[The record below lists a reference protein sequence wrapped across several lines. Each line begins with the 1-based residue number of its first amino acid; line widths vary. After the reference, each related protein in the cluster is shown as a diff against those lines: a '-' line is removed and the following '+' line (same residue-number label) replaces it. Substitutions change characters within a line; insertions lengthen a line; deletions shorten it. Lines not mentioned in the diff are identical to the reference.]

1 LNHKENRMAQ
11 LTRPRWTHVALPVSD
26 LDRSIEFYT
35 SVTPLVLVA
44 KNDDSNGRGAWL
56 SNEDQVDSPFVL
68 VLAEFIPEV
77 GERFGIQPGEKV
89 PTLAP
94 FAHLGIELPNRED
107 VDAVADRARAAGALR
122 WEPMDMAA
130 HIGYI
135 CAVNDPDG
143 NTIEFSHNQKV
154 HSTIQELWGDKLN
167 A

>member
-1 LNHKENRMAQ
+1 MAQ

-77 GERFGIQPGEKV
+77 GERFGITPGEKV

-107 VDAVADRARAAGALR
+107 VDAVADKAREVGALR

-143 NTIEFSHNQKV
+143 NTIETSHNQKV
-154 HSTIQELWGDKLN
+154 YSTIQELWGDKLN